1 MTFIYMYRLH
11 TQCLM
16 GYSVIFMYMYRLH
29 NGSSI
34 SNLKNLHMIFRVV
47 KTGNHWF
54 KGARERQRD
63 SVVVGG
69 RKRDVGRER

>member
-1 MTFIYMYRLH
+1 
-11 TQCLM
+11 
-16 GYSVIFMYMYRLH
+16 
-29 NGSSI
+29 
-34 SNLKNLHMIFRVV
+34 MIFRVV

-69 RKRDVGRER
+69 RKRDVGRERERRGREEGGREKGEGEKK